1 MIDPSFDTLTDPKP
15 SIVQELENRVE
26 QLQITLNNYR
36 QMTALSETRVE
47 NLRDYLVEN
56 TYASFDRDIAEA
68 IADIMDIE
76 LVKDYCFD
84 VTVRFTGTIQV
95 GLGEDA
101 EEILADS
108 QFDMNNYGDHEF
120 HVSDASVEEI
130 DITDYN

>member
-56 TYASFDRDIAEA
+56 TYASFDRDVAEEIAN
-68 IADIMDIE
+68 IMDIE

-95 GLGEDA
+95 GLGENA
-101 EEILADS
+101 EEILTDS

>member
-36 QMTALSETRVE
+36 QLTALSETRVE
-47 NLRDYLVEN
+47 NLRDWLIEN
-56 TYASFDRDIAEA
+56 ADGSIDKRTAEDIAE
-68 IADIMDIE
+68 IMDIE
-76 LVKDYCFD
+76 LVKDYYFD
-84 VTVRFTGTIQV
+84 VVVRFTGSIQI
-95 GLGEDA
+95 GMGEDA